1 MLTTIIYRSHIC
13 EDVPVKALEAMVAA
27 ANRKNRQSNVTGILL
42 FNGTHFFQ
50 LLEGPVEHVSAIY
63 EQICNDPRHHNVV
76 ELMRDHGPVRR
87 FGNVGMELFD
97 LRHFDRDEVL
107 QQILNKGTT
116 RYQLAYNDRPLQ
128 FFRTFVEATEKR
140 TILNCRLRIHGIS
153 FAKRRVCPHSLRW
166 SRKGRIAASRSS
178 R

>member
-27 ANRKNRQSNVTGILL
+27 ANNKNRQANVTGILL

-63 EQICNDPRHHNVV
+63 EEICNDPRHHNVV

-87 FGNVGMELFD
+87 FGKVGMELFD
-97 LRHFDRDEVL
+97 LRQFDRNEVL
-107 QQILNKGTT
+107 QQVLNKGTT
-116 RYQLAYNDRPLQ
+116 RYQLTYNDRPLQ
-128 FFRTFVEATEKR
+128 FFRTFVEATEKANYFE
-140 TILNCRLRIHGIS
+140 LPPADSWGS
-153 FAKRRVCPHSLRW
+153 FAKKHACQRNPR
-166 SRKGRIAASRSS
+166 
-178 R
+178 